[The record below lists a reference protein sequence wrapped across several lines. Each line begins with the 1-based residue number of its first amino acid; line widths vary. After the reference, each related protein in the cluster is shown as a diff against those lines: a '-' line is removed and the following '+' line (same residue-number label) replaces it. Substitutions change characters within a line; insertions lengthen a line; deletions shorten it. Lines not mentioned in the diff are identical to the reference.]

1 MKRMIINNFD
11 LSKDEDFLIF
21 SKQIIDDFVAFKISS
36 CKNLSIFDSLLK
48 YAELKEIDEDLLG
61 DCIKNDFMIREL
73 ILKELNKDTF
83 TEISDW

>member
-1 MKRMIINNFD
+1 MIIDNFD

-48 YAELKEIDEDLLG
+48 YAELKEIDEDLDYLMYNKI
-61 DCIKNDFMIREL
+61 CTQ
-73 ILKELNKDTF
+73 LKKIHKLFYFVKLE
-83 TEISDW
+83 